1 MCATQQ
7 EPSPRQPDAAPNPQ
21 WRRANKRRALA
32 IVVLIHIALLTTVLL
47 SRSPR
52 PTLPKA
58 RDINVTLFQEK
69 VPEEKILESKPA
81 ESKPFDLPP
90 STVPEIKVPAPP
102 VLEVVPDAI
111 RSPVSAPPPV
121 SAPVPPPPPPPV
133 EAVPSAAVTATATA
147 AAPKLFEECGEA
159 SDRHMVADVYRLRRE
174 TRSVTEM
181 RGRQPVKRVCLA
193 QLDITPRSFLE
204 GFPGM
209 GSTVEWFGLDIR
221 FTVNIAETA
230 TWEILLLA
238 DDGAVLSIDDEN
250 VIDNDGIHP
259 PTPVAT
265 KVKLEKGSHNFRVRY
280 FQGPG
285 PDLALM
291 LAWKKPGAADYGYLP
306 RSLIG
311 RPPAGMLK
319 TLQPKE

>member
-1 MCATQQ
+1 M
-7 EPSPRQPDAAPNPQ
+7 
-21 WRRANKRRALA
+21 
-32 IVVLIHIALLTTVLL
+32 
-47 SRSPR
+47 
-52 PTLPKA
+52 PKA
-58 RDINVTLFQEK
+58 STTDVTLFQEK
-69 VPEEKILESKPA
+69 VPKEKILESKPA

-90 STVPEIKVPAPP
+90 PTVPEIKIPPPP
-102 VLEVVPDAI
+102 VLDVASDAI
-111 RSPVSAPPPV
+111 RSPVTAPTPA

-133 EAVPSAAVTATATA
+133 KAVASPAVTATAT
-147 AAPKLFEECGEA
+147 APKLFEECGDA
-159 SDRHMVADVYRLRRE
+159 SDRHMVADVYRLRRDAQ
-174 TRSVTEM
+174 SVTEM
-181 RGRQPVKRVCLA
+181 RDRRPIKRVCLS

-221 FTVNIAETA
+221 FTVTVAET
-230 TWEILLLA
+230 TTREILLLA
-238 DDGAVLSIDDEN
+238 DDGAILSIDDVN
-250 VIDNDGIHP
+250 VIDNDGIHA

-265 KVKLEKGSHNFRVRY
+265 KVTLEKGPHNFRVRY

-311 RPPAGMLK
+311 RPPAGMLAAR
-319 TLQPKE
+319 QPKE

>member
-1 MCATQQ
+1 MRPPEQ
-7 EPSPRQPDAAPNPQ
+7 EPSPHQPDAEPDPQ

-32 IVVLIHIALLTTVLL
+32 IVVLVHIGLLTMALL
-47 SRSPR
+47 SRAPR
-52 PTLPKA
+52 PEMPKA
-58 RDINVTLFQEK
+58 STTDVTLFQEK
-69 VPEEKILESKPA
+69 VPKEKILESKPA

-90 STVPEIKVPAPP
+90 PTVPEIKIPPPP
-102 VLEVVPDAI
+102 VLDVASDAI
-111 RSPVSAPPPV
+111 RSPVTAPTPA

-133 EAVPSAAVTATATA
+133 KAVASPAVTATAT
-147 AAPKLFEECGEA
+147 APKLFEECGDA
-159 SDRHMVADVYRLRRE
+159 SDRHMVADVYRLRRDAQ
-174 TRSVTEM
+174 SVTEM
-181 RGRQPVKRVCLA
+181 RDRRPIKRVCLS

-221 FTVNIAETA
+221 FTVTVAET
-230 TWEILLLA
+230 TTREILLLA
-238 DDGAVLSIDDEN
+238 DDGAILSIDDEN
-250 VIDNDGIHP
+250 VIDNDGIHA

-265 KVKLEKGSHNFRVRY
+265 KVTLEKGPHNFRVRY

-311 RPPAGMLK
+311 RPPAGMLAAR
-319 TLQPKE
+319 QPNE

>member
-1 MCATQQ
+1 
-7 EPSPRQPDAAPNPQ
+7 
-21 WRRANKRRALA
+21 
-32 IVVLIHIALLTTVLL
+32 VLIHIALLTTVLL
-47 SRSPR
+47 SRAPR
-52 PTLPKA
+52 PPLPKA
-58 RDINVTLFQEK
+58 SNIDVTLFQEK

-81 ESKPFDLPP
+81 ESTPFDLPAP
-90 STVPEIKVPAPP
+90 TVPEIKVPSPA
-102 VLEVVPDAI
+102 VLEVAPDAI
-111 RSPVSAPPPV
+111 RSPVSAPAPV
-121 SAPVPPPPPPPV
+121 SAPVPPPPSPPV
-133 EAVPSAAVTATATA
+133 EAVAGAAVTATA
-147 AAPKLFEECGEA
+147 AAPKLFEECGDA
-159 SDRHMVADVYRLRRE
+159 SDRHMVADVYRLRRDA
-174 TRSVTEM
+174 RSVTEM
-181 RGRQPVKRVCLA
+181 RGRKPIKRVCLA

-221 FTVNIAETA
+221 FTVTIAEAA

-250 VIDNDGIHP
+250 VIDNDGIHA

-265 KVKLEKGSHNFRVRY
+265 TVKLEKGPHNFRVRY

-311 RPPAGMLK
+311 RPPSGML
-319 TLQPKE
+319 TALQPKD